1 MDFRNVTRLFA
12 DPEFDGDPVES
23 YEQEGN
29 EPLDVAKAIEEE
41 TKSEEELI
49 KNNPR
54 EEVLIDGTEENPKPK
69 KIYIKEGVSFDPIQK
84 IIQYIDPK
92 TGKLITAS
100 LEDFSKQA
108 ITGIYSSLED
118 FLNRWQATERKDIIV
133 QELQERGIIF
143 EELQKEVGQD
153 VDVFDLILHVAYGKK
168 PLTRSER
175 LRNVKQSSY
184 FDKYEGE
191 AREII
196 DHLLE
201 KYAEHGITAIDDI
214 GDLQVTPFTQYGPP
228 VEIVEGIFGG
238 REEYMQVVREIER
251 QLYEVDA

>member
-1 MDFRNVTRLFA
+1 M
-12 DPEFDGDPVES
+12 
-23 YEQEGN
+23 
-29 EPLDVAKAIEEE
+29 
-41 TKSEEELI
+41 
-49 KNNPR
+49 
-54 EEVLIDGTEENPKPK
+54 
-69 KIYIKEGVSFDPIQK
+69 
-84 IIQYIDPK
+84 
-92 TGKLITAS
+92 
-100 LEDFSKQA
+100 
-108 ITGIYSSLED
+108 
-118 FLNRWQATERKDIIV
+118 